1 MNRVRKFMVSALA
14 LIAGAVLVLTM
25 APAHAYAAETRG
37 SSVYKTYD
45 GVNYEAYNTLSTAA
59 LAMATPRIVASK
71 TLPAGSL
78 GLDAM
83 LVENGSII
91 DYVTRY
97 TGVSGSSLRATA
109 SAEFVSGRQY
119 RAWGRA
125 RVYDGSA
132 MGEYRIFDIPQSPIL
147 ASRTIEMSRYG
158 VTNGGKTYG
167 SITLSDQLGFE
178 PDLIQAVAENGAT
191 GYVRREDLWI
201 PEPDN
206 PQEAVVEYGVERTR
220 SIPVYNLAG
229 SVVGWFSLRY
239 GGTD

>member
-1 MNRVRKFMVSALA
+1 MVSALA

-97 TGVSGSSLRATA
+97 TGVSAAL
-109 SAEFVSGRQY
+109 
-119 RAWGRA
+119 
-125 RVYDGSA
+125 
-132 MGEYRIFDIPQSPIL
+132 L
-147 ASRTIEMSRYG
+147 
-158 VTNGGKTYG
+158 
-167 SITLSDQLGFE
+167 E
-178 PDLIQAVAENGAT
+178 PPLQRNSFLEGNIV
-191 GYVRREDLWI
+191 L
-201 PEPDN
+201 
-206 PQEAVVEYGVERTR
+206 GVERAFMTDR
-220 SIPVYNLAG
+220 QWENIGYSIYHRALYSLPEPLKCPDMGLPMEARHTVQLPSATNWGLNLI
-229 SVVGWFSLRY
+229 
-239 GGTD
+239 